1 MLERDLIRAL
11 RLLAEPQIKPI
22 AAAGDSLAAE
32 SQAPPGPRF
41 RARVEAALPDGVYRV
56 SVAGQ
61 SLNLTLSAAVR
72 PGDTLELVRTGNP
85 ARPGFVPASSPAKT
99 EEPARATL
107 SETGRLLSAL
117 ARQPSATPSLEA
129 TAVAGPLLPSPP
141 AGAGDLAPRL
151 RQALSQS
158 GLFYESHQ
166 AEWVAG
172 KRPLSDLLQEPQGR
186 LSPSSAKHSA
196 FEAHTGLP
204 EAEISQTSSRRQES
218 ASPVVDEQAAPLVR
232 QQLDTLDLRQIQWRG
247 EIWPDQW
254 MDWTIAEAPARDQDE
269 LAARQWQT
277 HLRLT
282 LPQMGEISA
291 TLTLALEGLTLD
303 LEADPASAPILKS
316 GGPLLWD
323 ALQAAGLPVLKWTV
337 SDHARV

>member
-22 AAAGDSLAAE
+22 AAARDSLAAG
-32 SQAPPGPRF
+32 SQASPGPRF

-61 SLNLTLSAAVR
+61 TLNLTLSAAVR
-72 PGDTLELVRTGNP
+72 PGDTLELVHTGDPVRSGFMPAAPP
-85 ARPGFVPASSPAKT
+85 ARA

-117 ARQPSATPSLEA
+117 AHQPPAAPSIA
-129 TAVAGPLLPSPP
+129 AAGAGPLLSAPP
-141 AGAGDLAPRL
+141 VGASDLAPRL

-186 LSPSSAKHSA
+186 LSPSSAKHPV
-196 FEAHTGLP
+196 FETQTELP
-204 EAEISQTSSRRQES
+204 EAEILQISARQEGAGS
-218 ASPVVDEQAAPLVR
+218 VDEQTAPLVR

-247 EIWPDQW
+247 EIWPGQW
-254 MDWTIAEAPARDQDE
+254 MDWTIAEAPARDHDE
-269 LAARQWQT
+269 FAARQWRT
-277 HLRLT
+277 HVRLT
-282 LPQMGEISA
+282 LPQMGDISA
-291 TLTLALEGLTLD
+291 ALTLAPEGLTLD
-303 LEADPASAPILKS
+303 LEADPASAPMLRS

-337 SDHARV
+337 SAHANV

>member
-1 MLERDLIRAL
+1 MLERDLIRTL

-22 AAAGDSLAAE
+22 AATGDSLAAG
-32 SQAPPGPRF
+32 SQTSPGPRF

-61 SLNLTLSAAVR
+61 TLNLTLSAAVR
-72 PGDTLELVRTGNP
+72 PGDTLELVHTGDPVRSGFMP
-85 ARPGFVPASSPAKT
+85 APPAKA

-117 ARQPSATPSLEA
+117 ARQPSAALSIEA
-129 TAVAGPLLPSPP
+129 AVAGPLLPAPP
-141 AGAGDLAPRL
+141 AGASDLAPRL

-186 LSPSSAKHSA
+186 LSPSSARHPA
-196 FEAHTGLP
+196 FEAQTGLP
-204 EAEISQTSSRRQES
+204 EAEISQTSSRRQEG
-218 ASPVVDEQAAPLVR
+218 AGPVDEQAAPLVR

-254 MDWTIAEAPARDQDE
+254 MDWTLAEAPARDQDQ

-291 TLTLALEGLTLD
+291 ALTLAPEGLTLD
-303 LEADPASAPILKS
+303 LEADPASAPTLRS

-323 ALQAAGLPVLKWTV
+323 TLQAAGLPVLKWTV
-337 SDHARV
+337 SPHVSA